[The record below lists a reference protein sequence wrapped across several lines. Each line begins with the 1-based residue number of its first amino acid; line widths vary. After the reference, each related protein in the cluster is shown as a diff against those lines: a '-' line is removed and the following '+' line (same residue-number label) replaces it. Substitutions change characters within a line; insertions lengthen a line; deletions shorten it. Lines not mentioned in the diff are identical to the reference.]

1 MSRLTTR
8 ARRRRRACVLGV
20 VTVAAVASLPG
31 GAALAAPSQA
41 GCGNRTNNTYDKLLE
56 CVRVEGVREH
66 QAALQAI
73 ADANDGNRFSGF
85 SGYDASVDYVVETLE
100 AAGYDPEVQAFDY
113 LAFEVV
119 GPSALQQIA
128 PTPITYVE
136 GVDFGAITQTDP
148 GDVTAAVTP
157 VDLQLGL
164 GNTSTSGCEA
174 ADFAGFPAGNI
185 ALLQR
190 GTCTF
195 ELKAENAAAAG
206 AVGIV
211 IFNQGNTAAEDR
223 NNIPAVTLTANNTSG
238 IPVLGTTYA
247 LGVTLANTPGLRM
260 RVFANTLRQTLPTY
274 NVLAE
279 KTGANDD
286 NVVMA
291 GAHLDSVLA
300 GPGINDNGS
309 GSAAILET
317 AIQMAKVKPTNTV
330 RFAWWGAEESGLV
343 GSTNYVNGLSQA
355 EKDRIALY
363 LNFDMIGSPN
373 YIQMVYDSDQSGFDG
388 SGPRPAGL
396 DRHRGSLRVVLH
408 AQQRAVRRR
417 RVQRSQRLPG
427 VHQQRDPGRR
437 SLHRGRGPQDRRAA
451 GDLGRHH
458 GGPVRPVLPP
468 RLRHVRQQQPARAR
482 DQLRRGRVR
491 GAHVRVLDRDG
502 ERRAGQE
509 GARQVH
515 DPGARRARRHRRQ
528 RRRRRRARAPRGL
541 VAPAPLR
548 GAARQRVAPPA
559 GCARVAPVG

>member
-1 MSRLTTR
+1 M
-8 ARRRRRACVLGV
+8 
-20 VTVAAVASLPG
+20 ASLPG

-41 GCGNRTNNTYDKLLE
+41 GCESRTNNTYDKLLE

-66 QAALQAI
+66 QAALQRI
-73 ADANDGNRFSGF
+73 ADENDGNRFSGF
-85 SGYDASVDYVVETLE
+85 SGYDASVDYVVEKLR
-100 AAGYDPEVQAFDY
+100 AAGYDPEVQTFDY
-113 LAFEVV
+113 LAFEVA
-119 GPSALQQIA
+119 GPSTLQQTA
-128 PTPITYVE
+128 PNPTTYVE

-247 LGVTLANTPGLRM
+247 LGVTLAGTPGLQM
-260 RVFANTLRQTLPTY
+260 RVFANTLRQILPTY

-279 KTGANDD
+279 KTGANDE

-373 YIQMVYDSDQSGFDG
+373 YIQMVYDSDESGFEAPVPVPPGSIAIEDLFESFYTLSNEPYDDAEFSGRSDYQAFILNGIPAGGLFTGAEVPKTAEQQAIWGGTVGAQYDPCYHLACDTFANNNLHALTINADAVAFAVLTYAYSTETVNGVPGTKVPGNFTIPAPAGPEGTVGSGGGAAAPEYHDG
-388 SGPRPAGL
+388 S
-396 DRHRGSLRVVLH
+396 
-408 AQQRAVRRR
+408 
-417 RVQRSQRLPG
+417 
-427 VHQQRDPGRR
+427 
-437 SLHRGRGPQDRRAA
+437 
-451 GDLGRHH
+451 
-458 GGPVRPVLPP
+458 
-468 RLRHVRQQQPARAR
+468 
-482 DQLRRGRVR
+482 
-491 GAHVRVLDRDG
+491 
-502 ERRAGQE
+502 
-509 GARQVH
+509 
-515 DPGARRARRHRRQ
+515 
-528 RRRRRRARAPRGL
+528 
-541 VAPAPLR
+541 
-548 GAARQRVAPPA
+548 
-559 GCARVAPVG
+559 